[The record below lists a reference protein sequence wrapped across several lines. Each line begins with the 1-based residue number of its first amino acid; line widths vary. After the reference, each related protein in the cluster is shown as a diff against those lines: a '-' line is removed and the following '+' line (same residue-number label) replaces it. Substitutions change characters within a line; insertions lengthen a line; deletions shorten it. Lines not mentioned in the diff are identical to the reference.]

1 MIEPAFALLK
11 CHEVN
16 QGAADIHLRRGPQR
30 IGSRYKKAVFREYTD
45 STFTVRKLR
54 SKYQTHYGLAGP
66 PVVGEVGDIIEVVV
80 TNLATRPY
88 SFLAGGV
95 AMTKD
100 NEGAFYKNA
109 RKDPRRSGAIVPI
122 GAVRVYKFD
131 VLQNSAPTH
140 IDPDCLTYPYHSAVD
155 VQKDIYSGL
164 FGPMVICKPGTL
176 TKSGTQKLFDREFF
190 LNWMVIDENLSW
202 YIDENIQTFTT
213 MPWTVNKKDRS
224 FVSSNQMRAINGY
237 SFGTLP
243 GLDVC
248 LGDRVAW
255 HMYGLGERFDH
266 HHFTFDSNNFH
277 SDGRQVDAASVF
289 PGVGI
294 TVKMILDQAG
304 RHLLRTG
311 QLGYESEGM
320 FAFYNAHVCSPA
332 SPKIVPQP
340 KLVPKANGIT
350 RRYFIAAVEVDWDYA
365 PVKIHPLTGESL
377 LNPNSSSYLYIRGGP
392 NFVGT
397 IYRKAIYR
405 KFTDVTFSKMVP
417 QRESLGI
424 LGPYIRGNVGDTI
437 EVFFKN
443 MASFPFNVVP
453 RNLPFADGSEISSA
467 LPTLPGQ
474 IKLYRYIV
482 PERSGPKLNE
492 PNCVGSMYT
501 SRVTPL
507 NDTYSGLLGPVVIC
521 RPGILDINDQRS
533 DKVTTEFATAFV
545 IFNENLSHY
554 STYNFATSAPGRL
567 NTSATDFVN
576 SNSKNSINGLLYGNL
591 RGLDFAK
598 GERTAWYIFGMGSTF
613 GIHTVHFHG
622 QLYIRRTSQTLRGD
636 VLEVFAGT
644 YETVE
649 MAGHNPGTWLFHC
662 HVSLH
667 SAAGMETV
675 YTVHPRKLK
684 VYGKKHSLKPRYY
697 HRVLQQLMY

>member
-1 MIEPAFALLK
+1 QSMAILSGPYPVLMLK
-11 CHEVN
+11 
-16 QGAADIHLRRGPQR
+16 
-30 IGSRYKKAVFREYTD
+30 
-45 STFTVRKLR
+45 
-54 SKYQTHYGLAGP
+54 
-66 PVVGEVGDIIEVVV
+66 
-80 TNLATRPY
+80 
-88 SFLAGGV
+88 
-95 AMTKD
+95 
-100 NEGAFYKNA
+100 
-109 RKDPRRSGAIVPI
+109 
-122 GAVRVYKFD
+122 
-131 VLQNSAPTH
+131 
-140 IDPDCLTYPYHSAVD
+140 
-155 VQKDIYSGL
+155 
-164 FGPMVICKPGTL
+164 
-176 TKSGTQKLFDREFF
+176 
-190 LNWMVIDENLSW
+190 
-202 YIDENIQTFTT
+202 
-213 MPWTVNKKDRS
+213 
-224 FVSSNQMRAINGY
+224 
-237 SFGTLP
+237 
-243 GLDVC
+243 C

-266 HHFTFDSNNFH
+266 HHFPFDSNNFH

-289 PGVGI
+289 PEVGK
-294 TVKMILDQAG
+294 TVKMIPNQAG
-304 RHLLRTG
+304 LT
-311 QLGYESEGM
+311 
-320 FAFYNAHVCSPA
+320 F
-332 SPKIVPQP
+332 
-340 KLVPKANGIT
+340 NGLPF
-350 RRYFIAAVEVDWDYA
+350 RPY
-365 PVKIHPLTGESL
+365 
-377 LNPNSSSYLYIRGGP
+377 
-392 NFVGT
+392 FVGT

-405 KFTDVTFSKMVP
+405 KFTDVTFSQMVP

-443 MASFPFNVVP
+443 MASFPFNLVP

-467 LPTLPGQ
+467 LSTLPGQ

-545 IFNENLSHY
+545 IFNENLSQY

-636 VLEVFAGT
+636 VLEFLLART
-644 YETVE
+644 
-649 MAGHNPGTWLFHC
+649 
-662 HVSLH
+662 
-667 SAAGMETV
+667 
-675 YTVHPRKLK
+675 KLWRWQDIILERGFSI
-684 VYGKKHSLKPRYY
+684 VT
-697 HRVLQQLMY
+697 

>member
-1 MIEPAFALLK
+1 
-11 CHEVN
+11 
-16 QGAADIHLRRGPQR
+16 
-30 IGSRYKKAVFREYTD
+30 
-45 STFTVRKLR
+45 
-54 SKYQTHYGLAGP
+54 
-66 PVVGEVGDIIEVVV
+66 
-80 TNLATRPY
+80 
-88 SFLAGGV
+88 
-95 AMTKD
+95 
-100 NEGAFYKNA
+100 
-109 RKDPRRSGAIVPI
+109 
-122 GAVRVYKFD
+122 
-131 VLQNSAPTH
+131 
-140 IDPDCLTYPYHSAVD
+140 
-155 VQKDIYSGL
+155 
-164 FGPMVICKPGTL
+164 
-176 TKSGTQKLFDREFF
+176 
-190 LNWMVIDENLSW
+190 
-202 YIDENIQTFTT
+202 
-213 MPWTVNKKDRS
+213 
-224 FVSSNQMRAINGY
+224 
-237 SFGTLP
+237 
-243 GLDVC
+243 
-248 LGDRVAW
+248 
-255 HMYGLGERFDH
+255 
-266 HHFTFDSNNFH
+266 
-277 SDGRQVDAASVF
+277 
-289 PGVGI
+289 
-294 TVKMILDQAG
+294 
-304 RHLLRTG
+304 
-311 QLGYESEGM
+311 M

-405 KFTDVTFSKMVP
+405 KFTDVTFSQIVP

-443 MASFPFNVVP
+443 MASFPFNLVP

-521 RPGILDINDQRS
+521 RPGILDINYQRS

-576 SNSKNSINGLLYGNL
+576 SNSKNSIYYTETSEVWIL
-591 RGLDFAK
+591 RKEK
-598 GERTAWYIFGMGSTF
+598 GQ
-613 GIHTVHFHG
+613 HVHFHG

-649 MAGHNPGTWLFHC
+649 MAGYNPGTWLFHC

-667 SAAGMETV
+667 SASGMETV
-675 YTVHPRKLK
+675 YTIHPRKLK
-684 VYGKKHSLKPRYY
+684 VYVTKSWGDADVVQSNIAGE
-697 HRVLQQLMY
+697 VLAD

>member
-1 MIEPAFALLK
+1 
-11 CHEVN
+11 
-16 QGAADIHLRRGPQR
+16 
-30 IGSRYKKAVFREYTD
+30 
-45 STFTVRKLR
+45 
-54 SKYQTHYGLAGP
+54 
-66 PVVGEVGDIIEVVV
+66 
-80 TNLATRPY
+80 
-88 SFLAGGV
+88 
-95 AMTKD
+95 MTKD

-202 YIDENIQTFTT
+202 YIDKNIQTFTT

-224 FVSSNQMRAINGY
+224 SVSSNQMRAINGY

-405 KFTDVTFSKMVP
+405 KFTDVTFSQIVP

-443 MASFPFNVVP
+443 MASFPFNLVP

-521 RPGILDINDQRS
+521 RPGILDINYQRS

-554 STYNFATSAPGRL
+554 STYNFATS
-567 NTSATDFVN
+567 
-576 SNSKNSINGLLYGNL
+576 
-591 RGLDFAK
+591 LDFAK

-649 MAGHNPGTWLFHC
+649 MAGYNPGTWLFHC

-667 SAAGMETV
+667 SASGMETV
-675 YTVHPRKLK
+675 YTIHPRKLK
-684 VYGKKHSLKPRYY
+684 VYGNKHSLKPRYY
-697 HRVLQQLMY
+697 PRVLQQLIY